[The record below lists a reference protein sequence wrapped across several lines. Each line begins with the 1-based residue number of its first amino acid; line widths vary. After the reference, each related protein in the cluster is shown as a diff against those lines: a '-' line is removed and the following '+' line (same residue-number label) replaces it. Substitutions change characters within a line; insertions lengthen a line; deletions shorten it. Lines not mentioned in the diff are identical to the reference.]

1 MTVVAVNAAAAS
13 PVRATGTSQSRDG
26 QARDSQARDAKASTS
41 YLYFR
46 ESDSSISLDPQG
58 PGALKPALIDARQ
71 PARAVASPL
80 RDGRARSAER
90 SFLFTPS
97 GKVDRKAFTV
107 GVTSRAAVASAAD
120 KTAPTFDVAGYN
132 VGMALGYQGFSVEA
146 GYSRVDDIRRA
157 SASAEGVDVGLSYR
171 GKDWKTTLQ
180 VAGERYGDADHP
192 TTLGIDKSY
201 SVELGGSY
209 LLTPRLSVN
218 GGVKYQVTHPTA
230 AMRAGES
237 DQVGGTVYLGT
248 NFKF

>member
-1 MTVVAVNAAAAS
+1 MTVVAVNAAAAA
-13 PVRATGTSQSRDG
+13 PARATATG
-26 QARDSQARDAKASTS
+26 QTRDAKASTS

-58 PGALKPALIDARQ
+58 PGALKPALIDSRQ
-71 PARAVASPL
+71 PARAAASPL

-107 GVTSRAAVASAAD
+107 GVTSRTTVAAD

-157 SASAEGVDVGLSYR
+157 NASAEGVDVGLSYR

-218 GGVKYQVTHPTA
+218 GGVKYQVSHPTA

-237 DQVGGTVYLGT
+237 DQTGGTVYLGT